1 MLFLANK
8 GLELNVINAF
18 GWFVYVCACEIS
30 FIASHVN
37 TKIQNRMSTYGQNM
51 TQVSPT
57 SATPGLDPLGRA
69 KSREFLRMYVSSSWM
84 LAQYQFLSSSLHG
97 PSIDTTCMAHSS
109 DPLFSHHIFSHTE
122 RSCLQEISY
131 LTASVPQS
139 IASAMPPAPTRLV
152 RNESDRRAAA
162 AAGGRNRKSD
172 YFPAT
177 QTTSGLPPPLN
188 RASSVPLSTLQSFG
202 KGRPTANSPPAP
214 IIDEAEDATLRQFT
228 VPQSAAQPASNRNTK
243 GSEEPTRTET
253 IVKPAP
259 LVTTNMTKPPTEKM
273 DSEKDSS
280 DDTDSV
286 DEEPVTVVHSPLSG
300 DDWHAKLQRA
310 GQQLALQSKPK
321 KASKS
326 EDDVQLVRFIYC
338 PAENA

>member
-1 MLFLANK
+1 MSIICLQCTVLLLTHRAWLAH
-8 GLELNVINAF
+8 LTRF
-18 GWFVYVCACEIS
+18 CC
-30 FIASHVN
+30 
-37 TKIQNRMSTYGQNM
+37 
-51 TQVSPT
+51 
-57 SATPGLDPLGRA
+57 
-69 KSREFLRMYVSSSWM
+69 
-84 LAQYQFLSSSLHG
+84 
-97 PSIDTTCMAHSS
+97 
-109 DPLFSHHIFSHTE
+109 HHIISHTE

-172 YFPAT
+172 YYPAT
-177 QTTSGLPPPLN
+177 QTTSAPPPLN

-202 KGRPTANSPPAP
+202 KSKPNVNNTPAP
-214 IIDEAEDATLRQFT
+214 IIDEAEDATLRQFI
-228 VPQSAAQPASNRNTK
+228 VPQNTAQPASNRNSK
-243 GSEEPTRTET
+243 GSEESTRTEP

-259 LVTTNMTKPPTEKM
+259 LVTTNITKPPTEKM

-280 DDTDSV
+280 DDMDSV

-310 GQQLALQSKPK
+310 GQQLALQNKPK
-321 KASKS
+321 KANKA
-326 EDDVQLVRFIYC
+326 EDDVQLVRFIVVMR
-338 PAENA
+338 NA